1 VRVFDF
7 LTLLVIGTVLGLLL
21 VIAWFSPRSA
31 GFRRFVGTVF
41 LGLTLW
47 FIAYPLFSTLYFLTT
62 DDGLRGAHPSKF
74 AFALHR
80 SLSRRLPTYID
91 ERIES
96 KVATTLSIHQIT
108 ATESPVYGAFFF
120 LQASE
125 RLQQQW
131 QKNPRLARS
140 SPAQSGK
147 QAIDASLRIL
157 LDPLHAHWVRT
168 YWGDDY
174 LDDPNCFYRML
185 LVGGITSHH
194 HLTGKTEHL
203 PLLKRLVDDLIAD
216 LDASPSGLVDDYP
229 DQCFPCDV
237 ACCLAII
244 AHSSDALGEDHREWA
259 QRAFARMML
268 HYPDGLVPYMA
279 DSTTGSPTAATRGC
293 TNGFFFTYTPE
304 LAPETS
310 ADWYRRYV
318 DEFWQDSALASGW
331 REYPKSS
338 GAASFGYDPDSG
350 PVAFGFGTGATG
362 LGLGCTRVH
371 GDHRKAGILG
381 AEMMASSYPLPGGS
395 LLVPQLVSDREHA
408 PYFAEIAVLHQLSL
422 LPHGEFDS
430 RAERAPLRPVVFGIL
445 ALEAG
450 ALVLLLLICR
460 RLLGKVGR

>member
-1 VRVFDF
+1 MRVIDF
-7 LTLLVIGTVLGLLL
+7 TTLLATGTVLGLLL
-21 VIAWFSPRSA
+21 VIAWFSPRSP
-31 GFRRFVGTVF
+31 GFRRVAGTVF

-47 FIAYPLFSTLYFLTT
+47 FIAYPLFSTLYYLTT

-80 SLSRRLPTYID
+80 SLSRRLPAYID
-91 ERIES
+91 ERMES

-131 QKNPRLARS
+131 QTNPRLARR
-140 SPAQSGK
+140 SPAEVGK
-147 QAIDASLRIL
+147 HAIDASLRIL
-157 LDPLHAHWVRT
+157 LDPHHAHWVRT
-168 YWGDDY
+168 YWGEDY

-216 LDASPSGLVDDYP
+216 LDASPSGLIDDYP

-244 AHSSDALGEDHREWA
+244 ANASDALGEDHREWA
-259 QRAFARMML
+259 QRSFARMMR

-279 DSTTGSPTAATRGC
+279 DSATGIPTAATRGC

-310 ADWYRRYV
+310 ADWYRRHV
-318 DEFWQDSALASGW
+318 DEFWQDSAWASGW

-338 GAASFGYDPDSG
+338 GAPSFGYDPDSG

-395 LLVPQLVSDREHA
+395 LLVPQLVSDRKHA

-422 LPHGEFDS
+422 LPHAEVDS
-430 RAERAPLRPVVFGIL
+430 DAERAPLRPVVFGVL
-445 ALEAG
+445 ALETG
-450 ALVLLLLICR
+450 ALVLMLLICR
-460 RLLGKVGR
+460 RLLCKVRR